1 MSELAIAETASDEA
15 SPNTAKRVRLG
26 RTDLEVTR
34 IGIGCGNGINNADLN
49 YAISRGVNYIFTS
62 SDMHAAAYRRSW
74 GGIRRTVKRGSAR
87 RDDIVLVGCSY
98 VNDAEKL
105 PGIVADHMMSWGA
118 DHLDVFQWGWLTR
131 INQPA
136 PLLDATDRMM
146 RTEAARKNLDSFFR
160 TVREVGAELRS
171 RGYAR
176 YIGVSTHDRALAAEL
191 VGHEQLDVL
200 MYRYNIA
207 HRGAENDIAPALAAL
222 PRRPGTVV
230 FNTLHAAGAP
240 LASPPPGLPPG
251 KHVPDQAEL
260 YRFSLDRNDVDVV
273 LTGPAT
279 RAHVDAALDA
289 LDRPPLEPRKQDYLR
304 KLGDLR
310 NGRVRVAT
318 A

>member
-1 MSELAIAETASDEA
+1 MSELAVAAEPA
-15 SPNTAKRVRLG
+15 PNTAKRIRLG

-34 IGIGCGNGINNADLN
+34 IGIGCGNGINNVDLH

-74 GGIRRTVKRGSAR
+74 GGIRRVVRRGSAR
-87 RDDIVLVGCSY
+87 RHDIVLVGCSY

-160 TVREVGAELRS
+160 TVRQVGDELRA

-176 YIGVSTHDRALAAEL
+176 YIGVSTHDRALASEIA
-191 VGHEQLDVL
+191 GHEQLDVL

-207 HRGAENDIAPALAAL
+207 HRGAEHDIAPALAAL

-230 FNTLHAAGAP
+230 FNTLHAAGVS
-240 LASPPPGLPPG
+240 LATPPPGLPPG
-251 KHVPDQAEL
+251 KHVPDHAEL
-260 YRFSLDRNDVDVV
+260 YRFALDRHDVDVV
-273 LTGPAT
+273 LAGPAN

-289 LDRPPLEPRKQDYLR
+289 LDRAPLEPRKQEYLR